1 MSQVDSSSAKKS
13 TELTLIDRLSR
24 LSYQQTLKL
33 LGSEGPKLLRAG
45 DSWDFRIEEDVC
57 LSEDLFR
64 LKFPLAPGETE
75 SPPVV
80 TISLMDTS
88 NGRLQWHCTVCESLC
103 EHVGAA
109 FSFILDE
116 KMTLGL
122 AAPPPERVPVESLS
136 ERELIERAI
145 EERRE
150 RARTERMIVK
160 SAEPEQPWT
169 DYAVSNTSS
178 GKTYRVAVRGREL
191 GDSYCACPD
200 FRTNTLGTCKHIL
213 HVLAKLKRRFTETEL
228 KRPYHRRTI
237 GVHVQ
242 YRDQATLRLLL
253 PERLDPEASEVLGKL
268 RDRDIED
275 VPDLL
280 KRIQHLERRGHT
292 INIYPDAEEF
302 IQRRLLQDR
311 IARRV
316 AEIRRQP
323 ESHPLRR
330 ELLKAELL
338 PYQLDGIA
346 FAAGAGR
353 AVLADDMGLGKTI
366 QAIGVS
372 ELLVREV
379 GISKVLVICPASVKS
394 QWRNEIRRFCDR
406 DCQLIVGSI
415 ASRGAQY
422 ANDCFF
428 TVCNYEQ
435 VLRDILSI
443 ERVNWNLIILDEGQR
458 IKNWEAKT
466 SRVIKGLRSQFAL
479 VLSGTPLENRIDE
492 LYSVVQ
498 FIDDRRLGPA
508 FRFYNRHRVV
518 EENGKVLLFS
528 EWTTMLDLIE
538 PLLEKRRL
546 HFVRLDGSVPQKL
559 RQGLVQEFQSNPGCR
574 LFLTTNAGS
583 TGLNLQ
589 AANTVINVDLPW
601 NPAVLEQR
609 IARAYRM
616 GQEQPVQVFVLITE
630 DTIEEKLLATLSA
643 KHDLALAALDAESD
657 VDKVD
662 LAGGIE
668 ELRRRLEV
676 LLGARP
682 EAPSDQSLRRE
693 SELAVARAAG
703 ERHARRERL
712 AVSGGHLL
720 SAAFQ
725 FLGELLPAP
734 SDSSES
740 TAATTALAATLKQNL
755 TDLVE
760 PDDRGRPCLTFAL
773 PDATALDGLT
783 NVLARLLVR
792 TQSANGL

>member
-24 LSYQQTLKL
+24 LSYQQALKL
-33 LGSEGPKLLRAG
+33 LGSDGPKLLRAG

-88 NGRLQWHCTVCESLC
+88 NGRLRWHCTACESLC
-103 EHVGAA
+103 AHVGAA

-116 KMTLGL
+116 KMALGL

-136 ERELIERAI
+136 EQELIERAI
-145 EERRE
+145 AERRE

-169 DYAVSNTSS
+169 DYAVSNTIS
-178 GKTYRVAVRGREL
+178 GKTYRVAVRGREP
-191 GDSYCACPD
+191 GDSYCSCPD

-237 GVHVQ
+237 GVHVR

-280 KRIQHLERRGHT
+280 KRIQYLERHGRT
-292 INIYPDAEEF
+292 VNIYPDAEEF

-366 QAIGVS
+366 QGIGVA
-372 ELLVREV
+372 ELLAREA
-379 GISKVLVICPASVKS
+379 GISKVLVVCPASLKS
-394 QWRNEIRRFCDR
+394 QWRNEIHRFCDR
-406 DCQLIVGSI
+406 DCS
-415 ASRGAQY
+415 
-422 ANDCFF
+422 
-428 TVCNYEQ
+428 
-435 VLRDILSI
+435 
-443 ERVNWNLIILDEGQR
+443 
-458 IKNWEAKT
+458 
-466 SRVIKGLRSQFAL
+466 
-479 VLSGTPLENRIDE
+479 
-492 LYSVVQ
+492 
-498 FIDDRRLGPA
+498 
-508 FRFYNRHRVV
+508 
-518 EENGKVLLFS
+518 
-528 EWTTMLDLIE
+528 
-538 PLLEKRRL
+538 
-546 HFVRLDGSVPQKL
+546 
-559 RQGLVQEFQSNPGCR
+559 
-574 LFLTTNAGS
+574 
-583 TGLNLQ
+583 
-589 AANTVINVDLPW
+589 
-601 NPAVLEQR
+601 
-609 IARAYRM
+609 
-616 GQEQPVQVFVLITE
+616 
-630 DTIEEKLLATLSA
+630 
-643 KHDLALAALDAESD
+643 
-657 VDKVD
+657 
-662 LAGGIE
+662 
-668 ELRRRLEV
+668 
-676 LLGARP
+676 
-682 EAPSDQSLRRE
+682 
-693 SELAVARAAG
+693 
-703 ERHARRERL
+703 
-712 AVSGGHLL
+712 
-720 SAAFQ
+720 
-725 FLGELLPAP
+725 
-734 SDSSES
+734 
-740 TAATTALAATLKQNL
+740 
-755 TDLVE
+755 
-760 PDDRGRPCLTFAL
+760 
-773 PDATALDGLT
+773 
-783 NVLARLLVR
+783 
-792 TQSANGL
+792 